1 MLRDLKMHS
10 INRRDILALEPV
22 SELVS
27 EWVSQSQTESNV
39 KGES

>member
-1 MLRDLKMHS
+1 MLGDLKMHS
-10 INRRDILALEPV
+10 INRRDILGLEPV

-27 EWVSQSQTESNV
+27 EWVRQSQVESNG